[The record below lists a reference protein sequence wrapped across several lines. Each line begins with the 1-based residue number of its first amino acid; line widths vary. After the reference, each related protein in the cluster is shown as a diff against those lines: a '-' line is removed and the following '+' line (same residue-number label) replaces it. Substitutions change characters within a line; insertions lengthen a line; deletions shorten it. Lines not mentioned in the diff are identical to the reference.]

1 MLDHITEFQPGTAQ
15 FCVPLQISYAE
26 SADLHST
33 PVRMTADF
41 GELSGGQVES
51 GWLDPHTIRVERHYA
66 DGRKEVLPVRFEEPL
81 GKIMFNGAVFDV
93 DEKTAVCKSVELLNF
108 CEE

>member
-15 FCVPLQISYAE
+15 FCVPLQICYAE

-41 GELSGGQVES
+41 SELSGGVIEP

-66 DGRKEVLPVRFEEPL
+66 DGSKEILPVRF
-81 GKIMFNGAVFDV
+81 
-93 DEKTAVCKSVELLNF
+93 
-108 CEE
+108 